1 MGGNCNHGL
10 PVRWTPN
17 YFSQNLVATVRRK
30 YISHFGFLEIEM
42 SVDDRR
48 EIEAEDAAKN
58 NPSNPEEDD
67 RLFIEKLTSI
77 PLLDKNNQFLSFED
91 KLEVYKKLFDEYSN
105 LQKEIAQLSSD
116 RIEFFS
122 DKYASSLSKFDIC
135 FENLPIV
142 SFTVSF
148 LFFELYKCKFCRSAQ
163 YVFFLFLTE
172 VIFSRLLVVMVRL
185 NIKPHRYFKRQVVT
199 FTSAVP

>member
-1 MGGNCNHGL
+1 
-10 PVRWTPN
+10 
-17 YFSQNLVATVRRK
+17 
-30 YISHFGFLEIEM
+30 M

-116 RIEFFS
+116 RIEFFFGQICI
-122 DKYASSLSKFDIC
+122 KF
-135 FENLPIV
+135 
-142 SFTVSF
+142 
-148 LFFELYKCKFCRSAQ
+148 
-163 YVFFLFLTE
+163 
-172 VIFSRLLVVMVRL
+172 
-185 NIKPHRYFKRQVVT
+185 IKI
-199 FTSAVP
+199 